1 MSSNLDVLNTMIHAW
16 SDDEL
21 TEAFAMISLE
31 NQSRK
36 KARAKNMKY
45 TLQEGDEVSFSGRKS
60 GNVTGIV
67 ARVKY
72 KKALVDV
79 QNSHGDTIRWDVP
92 LSMLKKLS

>member
-1 MSSNLDVLNTMIHAW
+1 MSSNLDILNTMIHAW
-16 SDDEL
+16 SDEEL

-45 TLQEGDEVSFSGRKS
+45 TLREGDEVAFSGRKS
-60 GNVTGIV
+60 GSVTGIV

>member
-1 MSSNLDVLNTMIHAW
+1 
-16 SDDEL
+16 
-21 TEAFAMISLE
+21 
-31 NQSRK
+31 
-36 KARAKNMKY
+36 MKY